1 MRNLKTEVDT
11 LREVVSKKNSFSA
24 KGLDALGKQ
33 IVFSVLRQFFE
44 LQAITQELLVKQLNR
59 KHNDLELLIMCG
71 LYAIDHLNQP
81 AHTSVNGAVETS
93 KALKKAWAS
102 GLINATLRRYLR
114 DRDSIRS
121 KALTTTAAISN
132 HPDWFTRRLRQDWP
146 VEYDQIITANNT
158 PAPMHLRI
166 NQQRVSRDDYI
177 KKLNEAGLQA
187 VKSQHS
193 QYCLTL
199 TEPVPVEKLPGFSRG
214 LVSVQDEAAQLAA
227 ILLDPAAGDHILDA
241 CSAPGG
247 KSCHLLEVEPEITLH
262 SVDSDLDRLALVQEN
277 FTRLGIRGDII
288 HQDLL
293 QIKDNQISQFDKV
306 LLDAP
311 CSATGVIRRHPDIK
325 LLRQSSDIDKL
336 GSTQRQLLEN
346 CWSMLKPQGDLVY
359 ATCSVLPQE
368 NEDLVAEFV
377 QRHANA
383 QPIGINLTI
392 GKSQGIGHQLLPTIG
407 AHDGFYFAHLRKT
420 SAGKA
425 L

>member
-1 MRNLKTEVDT
+1 MRNLKTEVET
-11 LREVVSKKNSFSA
+11 LHEVVSRKNSFSA

-33 IVFSVLRQFFE
+33 IVFSVLRQYFE

-59 KHNDLELLIMCG
+59 KHMDLELLIMCG

-102 GLINATLRRYLR
+102 GLINATLRRYIR
-114 DRDSIRS
+114 DRDLIRS
-121 KALTTTAAISN
+121 RALTTTAAISN
-132 HPDWFTRRLRQDWP
+132 HPDWFTKRIQHDWP
-146 VEYDQIITANNT
+146 EEYDQIVTANNT

-166 NQQRVSRDDYI
+166 NQQKVSRNDYI
-177 KKLNEAGLQA
+177 KKLNEIEIQGI
-187 VKSQHS
+187 KSEHS
-193 QYCLTL
+193 PDCLTL
-199 TEPVPVEKLPGFSRG
+199 TEPVPVDKLPGFALG

-227 ILLDPAAGDHILDA
+227 IILGPVAGDHILDA

-247 KSCHLLEVEPEITLH
+247 KSCHLLEVEPGITLQ
-262 SVDSDLDRLALVQEN
+262 SIDSDLDRLAMVQEN
-277 FTRLGIRGDII
+277 FTRLDLHGDII

-293 QIKDNQISQFDKV
+293 QIKDDQVSMFDKI

-359 ATCSVLPQE
+359 ATCSILPQE
-368 NEDLVAEFV
+368 NEDLIAEFV

-383 QPIGINLTI
+383 QPIEINLTI
-392 GKSQGIGHQLLPTIG
+392 GKSQGIGHQLLPVVG

>member
-1 MRNLKTEVDT
+1 
-11 LREVVSKKNSFSA
+11 
-24 KGLDALGKQ
+24 
-33 IVFSVLRQFFE
+33 
-44 LQAITQELLVKQLNR
+44 
-59 KHNDLELLIMCG
+59 
-71 LYAIDHLNQP
+71 
-81 AHTSVNGAVETS
+81 
-93 KALKKAWAS
+93 
-102 GLINATLRRYLR
+102 
-114 DRDSIRS
+114 
-121 KALTTTAAISN
+121 
-132 HPDWFTRRLRQDWP
+132 
-146 VEYDQIITANNT
+146 
-158 PAPMHLRI
+158 
-166 NQQRVSRDDYI
+166 
-177 KKLNEAGLQA
+177 
-187 VKSQHS
+187 
-193 QYCLTL
+193 
-199 TEPVPVEKLPGFSRG
+199 VPVEKLPGFSRG

>member
-1 MRNLKTEVDT
+1 MRNLKTEVDA
-11 LREVVSKKNSFSA
+11 LRQVVSQKKSFSA
-24 KGLDALGKQ
+24 KSLDALGKQ
-33 IVFSVLRQFFE
+33 IVFSVLRQYFE

-59 KHNDLELLIMCG
+59 KHIDLELLIMCG

-81 AHTSVNGAVETS
+81 VHSSVNSAVETS
-93 KALKKAWAS
+93 KVLKKAWAR

-114 DRDSIRS
+114 ERHNIRS

-132 HPDWFTRRLRQDWP
+132 HPDWLASKILNDWP
-146 VEYDQIITANNT
+146 EEYEQIIRANNT

-166 NQQRVSRDDYI
+166 NQQLVSRNHYI
-177 KKLNEAGLQA
+177 KQLNEVNLECDI
-187 VKSQHS
+187 SEHS
-193 QYCLTL
+193 PHCLTL
-199 TEPVPVEKLPGFSRG
+199 KEPIPVEKLPGFNDG
-214 LVSVQDEAAQLAA
+214 FVSVQDEAAQLATL
-227 ILLDPAAGDHILDA
+227 ILDPVAGDHILDA

-247 KSCHLLEVEPEITLH
+247 KSCHLLEVQPEIILQ
-262 SVDSDLDRLALVQEN
+262 SIDSDLDRLALVHEN
-277 FTRLGIRGDII
+277 FTRLGLQADVI

-293 QIKDNQISQFDKV
+293 HINDDQIARFDKI

-346 CWSMLKPQGDLVY
+346 CWSMLKPQGNLVY
-359 ATCSVLPQE
+359 ATCSILTQE
-368 NEDLVAEFV
+368 NEELVAEFV
-377 QRHANA
+377 EKHPNA
-383 QPIGINLTI
+383 QPIEVALAA
-392 GKSQGIGHQLLPTIG
+392 GKCSGIGHQLLPTVN

-420 SAGKA
+420 SAGNA

>member
-1 MRNLKTEVDT
+1 MRNLKTEVDA
-11 LREVVSKKNSFSA
+11 LGEVVSKKNSFSA

-59 KHNDLELLIMCG
+59 KHKDLELLIMCG
-71 LYAIDHLNQP
+71 LYAIDNLNQP

-93 KALKKAWAS
+93 KALKKPWAS

-114 DRDSIRS
+114 ERDKIRRR
-121 KALTTTAAISN
+121 ALTTTAAISN
-132 HPDWFTRRLRQDWP
+132 HPDWFTRRIQQDWP
-146 VEYDQIITANNT
+146 QEYDQIVSANNT

-166 NQQRVSRDDYI
+166 NQQKVSRNDYI
-177 KKLNEAGLQA
+177 KKLTEVGLQA
-187 VKSQHS
+187 VKSEHS
-193 QYCLTL
+193 RYCLTL
-199 TEPVPVEKLPGFSRG
+199 TDPVSVEKLPGFNLG

-227 ILLDPAAGDHILDA
+227 ILLDPAAGDHVLDA

-247 KSCHLLEVEPEITLH
+247 KSCHLFEIEPEITLH
-262 SVDSDLDRLALVQEN
+262 SIDVDKDRLARVQEN

-293 QIKDNQISQFDKV
+293 QIKDDQISSFDKI

-325 LLRQSSDIDKL
+325 LLRRSSDIDKL

-346 CWSMLKPQGDLVY
+346 CWSMLKSQGDLVY
-359 ATCSVLPQE
+359 ATCSILPQE

-377 QRHANA
+377 QRHADA
-383 QPIGINLTI
+383 QPIEVNLTI
-392 GKSQGIGHQLLPTIG
+392 GKSQAIGHQLLPAIG